1 MISTIFIDTKNER
14 LFPMAGNTRE
24 AITDF
29 IRNQIDLSFAALCRP
44 ETVRYLQPALT
55 PDLVD
60 AIISN
65 LLGIAAERR
74 KDLGSFEVCAD
85 EIFLYL
91 LEKRDFVVAGWADIF
106 RETTLPDTF
115 KGKKVIHSFGHA
127 IEKEFRSA
135 CMLVASPEPLERN
148 ISAL

>member
-14 LFPMAGNTRE
+14 LFPLAGNTRE

-29 IRNQIDLSFAALCRP
+29 IKNQIDLSFAALCMP
-44 ETVRYLQPALT
+44 DTVRYLQPALT

-74 KDLGSFEVCAD
+74 KDLGSFEVCVD
-85 EIFLYL
+85 EIFLHL
-91 LEKRDFVVAGWADIF
+91 LEKRNFVISGWAEIF
-106 RETTLPDTF
+106 REARLPDTF
-115 KGKKVIHSFGHA
+115 KGKKVIHSFGSA
-127 IEKEFRSA
+127 IEREFRNA
-135 CMLVASPEPLERN
+135 CAMVAAPEPLERN